1 MHTFLGFRN
10 GKLVTVIQST
20 LKEVENAID
29 MDNYVMAP
37 QEAEQQIAKWKQEN
51 P

>member
-29 MDNYVMAP
+29 MDCYVANP
-37 QEAEQQIAKWKQEN
+37 QEAETQVSKWKQEH